1 MSEFQTDGLD
11 ASINGPKAIDTI
23 HVNISS
29 FFTGDKYHSFT
40 PHALCIVKHINDQLI
55 GYLEYSSFVYGHEF
69 FHEYCV
75 LHFQKS
81 EQQWRWLASP
91 LNRDQSPAFMV
102 FLSNVHW
109 FVTLHMQLD
118 LDQCQIELNEFEKK
132 EFYLDPVWE
141 HVKKKLALPNEINT
155 EGLKISTTERLIQ
168 GTKEILKRF
177 NGIDR
182 PAAAIN
188 NPPINASV

>member
-1 MSEFQTDGLD
+1 MSEFQTHGTN
-11 ASINGPKAIDTI
+11 ASINGRTASDAI
-23 HVNISS
+23 HSNISS
-29 FFTGDKYHSFT
+29 FFKGEKYHSFT
-40 PHALCIVKHINDQLI
+40 PHSLCIVKHINDQLI

-75 LHFQKS
+75 LHFQDS

-118 LDQCQIELNEFEKK
+118 LTQCQFELKEFEKK
-132 EFYLDPVWE
+132 EFYIYPVWE
-141 HVKKKLALPNEINT
+141 RVKKKVGLPNEINT
-155 EGLKISTTERLIQ
+155 GGLKTSTTQRLIQ
-168 GTKEILKRF
+168 GTIEILKKF

-182 PAAAIN
+182 TGTGIN
-188 NPPINASV
+188 TPPINASV